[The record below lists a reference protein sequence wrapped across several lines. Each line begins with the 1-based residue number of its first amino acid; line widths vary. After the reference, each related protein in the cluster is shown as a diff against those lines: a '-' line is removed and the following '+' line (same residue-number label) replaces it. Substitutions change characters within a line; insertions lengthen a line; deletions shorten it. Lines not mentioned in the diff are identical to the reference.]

1 MKEKKQTNRLS
12 YSVFGKHFRGF
23 MCMVT
28 FCVFC
33 ISTILSIYAIE
44 VYGSEIITN
53 PAEKYQDTDAYQSD
67 LNYEIWDVLSRCNSM
82 DPANTPYGEI
92 SILDM
97 DNQEIH
103 FYSREKLGE
112 AHYNNDFTGDTLD
125 YMFPYE
131 AKAEQR
137 IKDYDLMDYQQM
149 KEYLA
154 DEENRADYI
163 YFDQESFRE
172 LFEKNGLVNEDYR
185 FSEDFSEDAYFIF
198 ENYKVSTGDYYEK
211 DESAEEGEG
220 TAEVRNVMVTPYN
233 LTSYAVYDPD
243 EELYY
248 STQDEYFPE
257 METYI
262 YETEELLRNIDEIEK
277 DTYYYNSIVIPL
289 LRSFN
294 YSLQEITQTTFASYA
309 NMIEAKN
316 NLNAMSHRGIYYY
329 LAMDESFVYS
339 NVETLDAMENMNYY
353 RFSMMENGKVEQS
366 HSSHLPDFVDEYALS
381 HFVENAPGG
390 AIFYIG
396 FQRAES
402 MWNAGLSDLICCDM
416 EYPIYRDYTL
426 AFLVIAIVS
435 FVILMVQAI
444 WLIRTTGRTY
454 KGDKTVAMNFYDKLY
469 TEIWVVLSFGI
480 MIACCAHS
488 YEIMVDALEYYGML
502 YLVVYVILAALSFG
516 IPFMML
522 TLSFARRIKGK
533 NLWSQSLFVK
543 LVCRCYRKWFK
554 KGEDSEPEE
563 IVEAKELTPFVAAL
577 KNVWDR
583 FAQAIYNVRGT
594 RKLLVLFV
602 LYMVASIEAVV
613 VGMETQEGMPFIIF
627 LALQVAAFVIVLYV
641 IKDLDKLT
649 DGVEEITRGN
659 LDSKVEINEKV
670 SVFGDLAHG
679 INHIGDGLKSAV
691 ETSLKDERMKTELIT
706 NVSHDLKTPLTSI
719 INYIDLL
726 KKENIPGEDAK
737 HYIEVLD
744 TKSQRLKQL
753 TEDLVE
759 AAKATSGNIELEMM
773 PLTFDEL
780 MKQAL
785 GEFEDKY
792 EKKNLTIIANYP
804 KKPAVVMADGR
815 RLYRIIENVLQNVY
829 KYALE
834 GTRVYADLETEE
846 DVVTFTLKNVSAAPL
861 NISADELME
870 RFTRGDSSRTT
881 EGSGLGLSIA
891 KDLTRLQNG
900 EFEIQLDGDLFKVI
914 IRFPTHKS

>member
-1 MKEKKQTNRLS
+1 MKEKKQTNKLS
-12 YSVFGKHFRGF
+12 YSTLGKHFRGF
-23 MCMVT
+23 LCMVT
-28 FCVFC
+28 FSVFC
-33 ISTILSIYAIE
+33 VSTILSMYAIE
-44 VYGSEIITN
+44 LYGSKIITN

-67 LNYEIWDVLSRCNSM
+67 LNYEVWDVLSRCNSM

-97 DNQEIH
+97 EDQEVH

-112 AHYNNDFTGDTLD
+112 EHYNNNFVEDTLED
-125 YMFPYE
+125 MFPYE
-131 AKAEQR
+131 AKSEQK

-163 YFDQESFRE
+163 YFDKKTFRE
-172 LFEKNGLVNEDYR
+172 LFEKDGLQNEDHR
-185 FSEDFSEDAYFIF
+185 FSETFSEDAYFVF
-198 ENYKVSTGDYYEK
+198 ENYQISTEDYEEE
-211 DESAEEGEG
+211 ESAEREEDS
-220 TAEVRNVMVTPYN
+220 AEVRKVMVTPFN

-243 EELYY
+243 QSLYY
-248 STQDEYFPE
+248 STQDEFFPE

-262 YETEELLRNIDEIEK
+262 YETEELERKIEEIEK
-277 DTYYYNSIVIPL
+277 GSYYYNSVVIPL
-289 LRSFN
+289 LRSYN
-294 YSLQEITQTTFASYA
+294 QSLYEITQTTFASYA
-309 NMIEAKN
+309 NMVEAKE

-339 NVETLDAMENMNYY
+339 NVDNIETMENMNYY
-353 RFSMMENGKVEQS
+353 RFTMLENGEMEQS
-366 HSSHLPDFVDEYALS
+366 HSSHLPIFENDYALDYFS
-381 HFVENAPGG
+381 ENAPAG
-390 AIFYIG
+390 AVFYIG
-396 FQRAES
+396 FQKANS
-402 MWNAGLSDLICCDM
+402 LWDVGQSDLI
-416 EYPIYRDYTL
+416 YRDVEYSIYKNYTV
-426 AFLVIAIVS
+426 AFLVIAFASLVLLLI
-435 FVILMVQAI
+435 QAV
-444 WLIRTTGRTY
+444 WLIRTTGKTY
-454 KGDKTVAMNFYDKLY
+454 KGDKAVAMNFYDKFY

-480 MIACCAHS
+480 MLVSCVYS
-488 YEIMVDALEYYGML
+488 YEIMRDALEYYGMF
-502 YLVVYVILAALSFG
+502 YMMVRVILAALLFG
-516 IPFMML
+516 VPFMML
-522 TLSFARRIKGK
+522 ALSFARRVKGK
-533 NLWSQSLFVK
+533 NIWSQSL
-543 LVCRCYRKWFK
+543 LVRLVRLCYRKWFK
-554 KGEDSEPEE
+554 KGEGNELEE
-563 IVEAKELTPFVAAL
+563 IAEEKELTPFAAAL
-577 KNVWDR
+577 KNVWER
-583 FAQAIYNVRGT
+583 FKQTIYNIKGT

-602 LYMVASIEAVV
+602 LYMIASIAMVV
-613 VGMETQEGMPFIIF
+613 VGMETQDGMPFIVF
-627 LALQVAAFVIVLYV
+627 LLLQVVAFVIVLYV
-641 IKDLDKLT
+641 IRDLDKLT
-649 DGVEEITRGN
+649 DGVEEITKGN

-670 SVFGDLAHG
+670 SVFGDLSHG

-726 KKENIPGEDAK
+726 KKENIPGENAK

-744 TKSQRLKQL
+744 SKSQRLKQL

-804 KKPAVVMADGR
+804 KEPAVVVADGR

-834 GTRVYADLETEE
+834 GTRVYADLEKEAG
-846 DVVTFTLKNVSAAPL
+846 VVTFTLKNVSAAPL

-914 IRFPTHKS
+914 IRFPEHK

>member
-12 YSVFGKHFRGF
+12 YSVFGKYFRGF
-23 MCMVT
+23 LCMLT

-33 ISTILSIYAIE
+33 VSTVLSIYAVE
-44 VYGSEIITN
+44 VYGRKIVTN
-53 PAEKYQDTDAYQSD
+53 PAEKYQDTAAYQMD

-97 DNQEIH
+97 AEQEVH

-112 AHYNNDFTGDTLD
+112 AHFNNDFVGDTLD

-198 ENYKVSTGDYYEK
+198 ENYKVSTEDYYEM
-211 DESAEEGEG
+211 DESAEEGQG
-220 TAEVRNVMVTPYN
+220 TVEVRNVMVTPYN

-248 STQDEYFPE
+248 STHDEYFSE

-262 YETEELLRNIDEIEK
+262 YETEELLRNIDGIEK

-339 NVETLDAMENMNYY
+339 NVETLDTMENMNYY

-366 HSSHLPDFVDEYALS
+366 HSSHLPDFEDEYALS
-381 HFVENAPGG
+381 HFVENAPVG

-396 FQRAES
+396 FQGADS
-402 MWNAGLSDLICCDM
+402 MWNAGQSDLIYCDM
-416 EYPIYRDYTL
+416 EYPIYRDYTV

-454 KGDKTVAMNFYDKLY
+454 KGDKTVAMNFYDKFY
-469 TEIWVVLSFGI
+469 TEIWAVLSFGI
-480 MIACCAHS
+480 MLVSCVYAYA
-488 YEIMVDALEYYGML
+488 IMVEGLEYYGLFYM
-502 YLVVYVILAALSFG
+502 VVHVILAALLFG
-516 IPFMML
+516 FPFMML

-533 NLWSQSLFVK
+533 NIWSQSL
-543 LVCRCYRKWFK
+543 LVRLVRFSYRKLFK
-554 KGEDSEPEE
+554 KDEDSKEN
-563 IVEAKELTPFVAAL
+563 VVQKELSPVVVAL
-577 KNVWDR
+577 KNIWQH
-583 FAQAIYNVRGT
+583 FKQTIYKIKGT

-602 LYMVASIEAVV
+602 LYMVVSIAAVV
-613 VGMETQEGMPFIIF
+613 VGMETQEGTPFMVF
-627 LALQVAAFVIVLYV
+627 LLLQVVAFVVVLLV
-641 IKDLDKLT
+641 IRDLDKLIN
-649 DGVEEITRGN
+649 GVEEITKGN

-679 INHIGDGLKSAV
+679 INHIGDGLKQAV

-744 TKSQRLKQL
+744 AKSQRLKQL

-804 KKPAVVMADGR
+804 KEPAVVMADGR

-829 KYALE
+829 KYAME
-834 GTRVYADLETEE
+834 GTRVYADLETEAG
-846 DVVTFTLKNVSAAPL
+846 VVTFTLKNVSAAPL

-914 IRFPTHKS
+914 IRFPAHKS